1 MGQEQSFGWGI
12 MGTGAIAGLFAAD
25 LGLLSQARIAAV
37 HSRSKDKARAFAARF
52 GGGMTYADDAAFLAD
67 PAVEAVYVATP
78 NHLHAA
84 QALKAIA
91 AGKPVLIEK
100 PIALTSSDVEAI
112 AQAARERGVFA
123 MEALWSRF
131 LPAMRR
137 LREQIAAGRIGEVR
151 RIRADLSYAHP
162 QEPGSRFFDPA
173 LGGGAAFDLGVYP
186 LSLTLHLLGEP
197 QAAGGRWFSAT
208 SGVDLRSEFRLDY
221 SGATAELSCGF
232 DRDGGNRFLVEGTRG
247 ALMLEAPFLKAQ
259 RLRFD
264 ADPGRALAAYE
275 RGPSLAARL
284 LGRIPQSGR
293 SSEAFAFSGNGLQ
306 FQAQAVMDAV
316 RAGETG
322 CGTMPLAESAAVLRI
337 IETVLAQ
344 PPALGSEVR
353 P

>member
-1 MGQEQSFGWGI
+1 MAQERSFGWGI

-25 LGLLSQARIAAV
+25 LGLLPQARIAAV
-37 HSRSKDKARAFAARF
+37 HSRSQDKARAFA
-52 GGGMTYADDAAFLAD
+52 GGLSATAYDDEAAFLAD
-67 PAVEAVYVATP
+67 PAVAAVYIATP

-100 PIALTSSDVEAI
+100 PMALRSSDVEAI

-131 LPAMRR
+131 LPAVRAV
-137 LREQIAAGRIGEVR
+137 REQIEAGRIGEVR
-151 RIRADLSYAHP
+151 RIRADLSYVHP

-197 QAAGGRWFSAT
+197 QSVSGRWLAAA

-221 SGATAELSCGF
+221 PEAVAELSCGF
-232 DRDGGNRFLVEGTRG
+232 DRNGTNRFLIAGTRG
-247 ALMLEAPFLKAQ
+247 ALLIETPFLKAQ
-259 RLRFD
+259 RLSFVS
-264 ADPGRALAAYE
+264 DPVRALAVYE
-275 RGPSLAARL
+275 RGQGLATRL
-284 LGRIPQSGR
+284 LDRIPKPGR
-293 SSEAFAFSGNGLQ
+293 SSEIFAFAGNGLQ
-306 FQAQAVMDAV
+306 FQAEAVMAAV

-322 CGTMPLAESAAVLRI
+322 CATMPLSETAAVLRI
-337 IETVLAQ
+337 IETVLAR
-344 PPALGSEVR
+344 PPAGR
-353 P
+353 D